1 MGIFDRF
8 TRRRIQPE
16 PQKRTAA
23 PVPYLCYSGMSDG
36 VDSVKDVSSAMK
48 ISAVYRCI
56 DILSKGI
63 AQLPL
68 ELKRNR
74 GGYYTLDTDSR
85 LNYLLAVR
93 PNSRMNA
100 FDFKRNIIAQMVT
113 KGNAYVV
120 PKGDIHDP
128 KELILVTAGCCKYDV
143 KANSYAV
150 KDDINGINRTYK
162 PEEILHFKNLSLD
175 GYTGV
180 STISYASTVLAISS
194 NADRQN
200 VETFKKGGILR
211 GFVSGQGAGTI
222 GFGAVQD
229 QQLNDVAANIEEQLA
244 SGKEIFSLPGEM
256 KFNQISLSPE
266 DMQLLDTK
274 EFNVIEVC
282 RFFGVHPGKVF
293 AYQSGNEKSGEM
305 SQLSFLTDTLSP
317 YLTQLENEFESKV
330 LRPEDY
336 GTLKF
341 DFNIEPI
348 LQTDLTSQADYIE
361 KTIRAGVRTVN
372 SWRKALGQEP
382 VDGGEEPLVS
392 ANLLPLNSK
401 KLWGEE

>member
-16 PQKRTAA
+16 PQKRTVA

-85 LNYLLAVR
+85 FNYLLAVR

-128 KELILVTAGCCKYDV
+128 KELILVTAGCCRYDV
-143 KANSYAV
+143 KANTYAV
-150 KDDINGINRTYK
+150 KDDINGINRDYK

-200 VETFKKGGILR
+200 VTTFKKGGILR
-211 GFVSGQGAGTI
+211 GFVSGQGSGTI

-229 QQLNDVAANIEEQLA
+229 EQLKDVATNIEEQLA
-244 SGKEIFSLPGEM
+244 SGREIFSLPGEM
-256 KFNQISLSPE
+256 KFNQISLSPS
-266 DMQLLDTK
+266 DMELLNTK

-293 AYQSGNEKSGEM
+293 AHQSGNDKSNDT
-305 SQLSFLTDTLSP
+305 SQLSFLNDTLNP
-317 YLTQLENEFESKV
+317 YLTQIENEFESKV

-341 DFNIEPI
+341 DFNIEPL
-348 LQTDLTSQADYIE
+348 LQTDLTTQAAYIE
-361 KTIRAGVRTVN
+361 KTISTGVRTVN

-382 VDGGEEPLVS
+382 VDGGEAPLVS

-401 KLWGEE
+401 KLWGDE